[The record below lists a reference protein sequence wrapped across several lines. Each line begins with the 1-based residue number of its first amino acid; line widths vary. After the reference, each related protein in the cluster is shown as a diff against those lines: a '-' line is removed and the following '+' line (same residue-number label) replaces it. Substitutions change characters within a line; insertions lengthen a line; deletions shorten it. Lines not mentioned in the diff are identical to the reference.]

1 MNYES
6 CRNNILL
13 LCCRSSNR
21 RLIGKIGLKSCS
33 LALVW
38 CGQAQLDPMLR
49 DRVAGRAWHFL
60 DGMDFGLHCGGK
72 PKSHKQPGDT
82 TSPGIS
88 CLSEIKKKERNR
100 KPICQTMAIT
110 KWTPTWIGPIH
121 QSKLLK
127 LRVIMEAKL
136 NLSLCSF
143 KLLYVCPRRIYNCTA
158 HLEKFTP
165 LNFSSSAF

>member
-1 MNYES
+1 MVMNYKS

-88 CLSEIKKKERNR
+88 CLSEIKKRKGTENQYVKQWLLQNERPPELVQFIKAN
-100 KPICQTMAIT
+100 
-110 KWTPTWIGPIH
+110 
-121 QSKLLK
+121 
-127 LRVIMEAKL
+127 
-136 NLSLCSF
+136 
-143 KLLYVCPRRIYNCTA
+143 Y
-158 HLEKFTP
+158 
-165 LNFSSSAF
+165 

>member
-1 MNYES
+1 MVMNYKS

-49 DRVAGRAWHFL
+49 DRVAGRALHFL

-88 CLSEIKKKERNR
+88 CLSEINRRKEQKTNMSNNGYY
-100 KPICQTMAIT
+100 KM
-110 KWTPTWIGPIH
+110 
-121 QSKLLK
+121 
-127 LRVIMEAKL
+127 
-136 NLSLCSF
+136 N
-143 KLLYVCPRRIYNCTA
+143 A
-158 HLEKFTP
+158 HL
-165 LNFSSSAF
+165 NWSNSSKQTTEPSSNHGS